1 MKYEF
6 EKHLNT
12 QSRPSTELQVSAL
25 QVGLVSLVQA
35 IEKSPPGF
43 GEIFLQ
49 TFDNGFKQN
58 REANKVVSKEHSPVE
73 ALALLGTMIK
83 NGL

>member
-12 QSRPSTELQVSAL
+12 KSQPSTELQVSAL

-35 IEKSPPGF
+35 IEKSTPGF
-43 GEIFLQ
+43 GEVFLQ

-58 REANKVVSKEHSPVE
+58 REANNGIGGEYSPVE

>member
-6 EKHLNT
+6 EKHFNT
-12 QSRPSTELQVSAL
+12 TSMPSIELQVFAL
-25 QVGLVSLVQA
+25 QVGLASLVQA
-35 IEKSPPGF
+35 IEKSTPGF
-43 GEIFLQ
+43 GEVFLQ

-58 REANKVVSKEHSPVE
+58 MEANKSVGDEYSPVE

-83 NGL
+83 SGL

>member
-12 QSRPSTELQVSAL
+12 TSLPSIELQVHAL
-25 QVGLVSLVQA
+25 QVGLASLVQA
-35 IEKSPPGF
+35 IEKSTPGF
-43 GEIFLQ
+43 GEVFLQ

-58 REANKVVSKEHSPVE
+58 REANKNVGEEYSPVE
-73 ALALLGTMIK
+73 ALALLGTMLK
-83 NGL
+83 SGL